1 MEVGFEL
8 GDDEKY
14 PCLLFTYVCD
24 RRNHWPHGVHA
35 FFLFIKFEMDFF
47 DITIA
52 ASETEIADEQ
62 VPILVFAWENTGE
75 LISIP
80 SIRDGCSHFRVKL
93 VIGLSRSGESS
104 LVPMFHKIPNMQI
117 PPWRDWSVYM
127 PRHVNVSRNRS
138 GRSSHRRSDL

>member
-1 MEVGFEL
+1 MFIVICL
-8 GDDEKY
+8 RKEK
-14 PCLLFTYVCD
+14 PLAAWRSC
-24 RRNHWPHGVHA
+24 

-75 LISIP
+75 GGRGEELISIP
-80 SIRDGCSHFRVKL
+80 SIRDGCFHFRVKL
-93 VIGLSRSGESS
+93 VIRLSRSGESS

-117 PPWRDWSVYM
+117 PPGRDWSVYM